1 MEKLKKDLRK
11 IMKEKREKL
20 KADNKEKYD
29 ITIFHNL
36 IHSDEYKKARTI
48 FIYVSYNNEADT
60 HRIICHALE
69 NNKIVCVPK
78 VISKAE
84 GMKAVEIKSFMDLIP
99 GSYGILEPGSNCFMD
114 EKDIDLVI
122 LPGLAFDSD
131 GGRLGYGAGFYD
143 RFLCSVREDAMLVGL
158 SYKFQVVEKVPMD
171 SHDYYIKK
179 IITD

>member
-1 MEKLKKDLRK
+1 M
-11 IMKEKREKL
+11 IEKRERL
-20 KADNKEKYD
+20 KADDKEQYD
-29 ITIFHNL
+29 IIIFHNL
-36 IHSDEYKKARTI
+36 IHSEEYKKADTI

-69 NNKIVCVPK
+69 HNKKVCVPK

-84 GMKAVEIKSFMDLIP
+84 GMKAVEIKGFKDLRP
-99 GSYGILEPGSNCFMD
+99 GAYGILEPESNCFTD

-122 LPGLAFDSD
+122 LPGLSFDYD

-143 RFLCSVREDAMLVGL
+143 RFLCNLREDAMLIGIA
-158 SYKFQVVEKVPMD
+158 YKFQIVEKVPMD

-179 IITD
+179 IITN